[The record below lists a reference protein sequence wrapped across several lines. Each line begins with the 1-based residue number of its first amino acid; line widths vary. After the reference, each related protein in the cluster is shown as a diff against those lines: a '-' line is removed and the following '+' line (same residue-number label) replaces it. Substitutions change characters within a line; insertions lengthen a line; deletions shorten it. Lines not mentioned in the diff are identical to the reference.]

1 MSTKAIVG
9 KSDAQNNKHVSDE
22 AAGSKHPTSHAKLG
36 PKIEIVPDM
45 SGAKMIVQ
53 MIHCSVWASV
63 AHNFLQLKEGGIY
76 SMTNFTVKPN
86 KEEYRVLKH
95 DSFMPKFDGL
105 TTFKRVSV
113 KADGFVKYLL
123 NLVDFD
129 AIEPADNK
137 YLIDVAGYV
146 SSVCRT
152 NHLKSGSTNL
162 DFHLANHR
170 GQSIRVTLWG
180 NLEEVLVE
188 KKTKQ
193 VGACPIVLASAS
205 PKIYNNK
212 VYLSSTSSTVILNDA
227 DIPLIKALKDA
238 NSGAELKNPYTP
250 IDLTR
255 PVKGPRRDGMSPHAI
270 VKAAGRVQPDKKD
283 ISSVNHAIGELI
295 YPSTALVGCSTG
307 SLMDTEDESADD
319 HVGLLAA
326 ISNLIGT
333 THVMEIKSQSYYEYG
348 TFESFTWWQ
357 LNPKEV
363 CGDSVGSSTLDV
375 LDGVQTHRLS
385 RPVRASTVAT
395 PTNPLE
401 PKRTKSTNY
410 GAIALAWSLK
420 TLMVATEI
428 SSKDVSGNTPQDD
441 NTDRLAYADAS
452 LE

>member
-36 PKIEIVPDM
+36 PEIEI
-45 SGAKMIVQ
+45 
-53 MIHCSVWASV
+53 MIHCSAWASV
-63 AHNFLQLKEGGIY
+63 AHNFLRLKEGRIY

-86 KEEYRVLKH
+86 KEEYQVIKH
-95 DSFMPKFDGL
+95 DSFMPEFDGS

-113 KADGFVKYLL
+113 KADGFVRYLL

-137 YLIDVAGYV
+137 YLIVQLLLLYNVAGYV
-146 SSVCRT
+146 SSVGRT

-227 DIPLIKALKDA
+227 EIPLIKALKDA

-250 IDLTR
+250 TDLSWPMKGTIENTLMWARNWKTMTKTGWNVPSCDSEGCRKGATR
-255 PVKGPRRDGMSPHAI
+255 QKGYFFCESCNRRVDLPMLSAPP
-270 VKAAGRVQPDKKD
+270 Q
-283 ISSVNHAIGELI
+283 
-295 YPSTALVGCSTG
+295 
-307 SLMDTEDESADD
+307 SADD

-333 THVMEIKSQSYYEYG
+333 THVMEIKSQSYYEYR
-348 TFESFTWWQ
+348 TFEIFTCWQ
-357 LNPKEV
+357 LNPEEV
-363 CGDSVGSSTLDV
+363 CGDSVGSNMLDA
-375 LDGVQTHRLS
+375 LDGVQTHRLVIEDS
-385 RPVRASTVAT
+385 DVEASSDSSGYVGRNKAD
-395 PTNPLE
+395 PMSDSN
-401 PKRTKSTNY
+401 KKNRVVTK
-410 GAIALAWSLK
+410 
-420 TLMVATEI
+420 V
-428 SSKDVSGNTPQDD
+428 SSEDVSGLHKQMHPWNSVSYDGW
-441 NTDRLAYADAS
+441 YG
-452 LE
+452 